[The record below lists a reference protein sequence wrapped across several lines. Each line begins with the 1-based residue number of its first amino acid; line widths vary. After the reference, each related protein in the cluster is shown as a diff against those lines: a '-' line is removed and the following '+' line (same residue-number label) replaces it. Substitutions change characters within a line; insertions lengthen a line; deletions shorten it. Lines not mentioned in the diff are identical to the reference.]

1 MIEIKNLHK
10 SYRRG
15 KEIIPNLDL
24 SLGETGL
31 TMIVGKSGCGKTTL
45 LNIVGAM
52 DLDFEGQVVVD
63 GLDIKKAS
71 YNQIVDYRNFTSAFV
86 FQKNSLFEFLTVEE
100 NLKLCMNIQNNT
112 ADISDALEKV
122 GLKGF
127 EHKKVKSLS
136 GGEKQRVAIA
146 RALIKNCK
154 IIFADEPTSALDTK
168 NAHKIFQLFKEISK
182 DKLVVLVT
190 HDLKKAVLYADRIIR
205 FVDGVPVE
213 DTTYNQVS
221 EKARE
226 LPERKT
232 KKLALLPIFKN
243 HLKKGLAINMFV
255 TLLLIAAITVTN
267 LAMAGTKVKN
277 EYDYFGTDQQ
287 VEFNVDRAIATQIN
301 NNIDLFNI
309 VKSAG
314 AQNPYTYLEN
324 GIPGNTKLNEV
335 DSIILENELE
345 NYNVHQ
351 GTNDSLYNTLVID
364 TISNQYTMSSESL
377 PGSNSSVIRYWERI
391 VNTNYIYYL
400 YDETNNYNLIEG
412 GRLPN
417 PENKEEILVSDVVA
431 WHYIQNKSRGFDGS
445 KDDPESFASIYEE
458 DFVIFDTYGRY
469 DDKVSLA
476 SGVVAT
482 NEYYLGNPKNY
493 KVVGVIDTGLLDYFT
508 YDINQK
514 RFIFNSDFKN
524 QDNDRYAVFMNSARS
539 QPFGY
544 VVLQEH
550 MENSLNN
557 PFYHNSFNMNA
568 LSVTM
573 NEVNYPL
580 TNPTIQAFVG
590 KYDYTTNP
598 AEMYD
603 RYQNNS
609 EGSFKQYDLVG
620 YEDNLAIDRNNR
632 LITLSTNNEHLKD
645 NEVIVSTALIKK
657 LFPNLV
663 LNTTAQIQNS
673 FVDIANKEVDLTYN
687 NGYGNKTIKVKIV
700 GISNTSGE
708 MFYVSNDL
716 YKLLYNETYRQE
728 ETLTLDLAGLGLS
741 ERKNLME
748 KLYSLGYNL
757 APVDLMPGSY
767 LEFVDGKGETFA
779 EVDGEGLK
787 ALYPYHE
794 IVQVE
799 DEYYFVNDGITYGIV
814 EVSKN
819 SSGEIETLGTVY
831 MTSTMVKKIALDESY
846 ITKNIGN
853 LSLYYLFSE
862 YYTFESTNTGNYILE
877 IMGSMYTF
885 LLGMALVIAIGFVYL
900 KENKESGTLTR
911 LSMLGVRPGHIY
923 LIHLITYI
931 GLSLIIAVLSVIV
944 TYVFVG
950 VINGMFTYSFESGAV
965 IHRVRL
971 MFETPV
977 FYATGIIT
985 LGFFMLSMISSFIV
999 TYKSRK

>member
-24 SLGETGL
+24 KLGETGL

-52 DLDFEGQVVVD
+52 VFEFEGQVIVD
-63 GLDIKKAS
+63 GLDLKKAS
-71 YNQIVDYRNFTSAFV
+71 YNEIVDYRNFTSAFV

-190 HDLKKAVLYADRIIR
+190 HDMKKAVLYADRIIR
-205 FVDGVPVE
+205 FVDGVPVD
-213 DTTYNQVS
+213 DTTYHEVS
-221 EKARE
+221 NEARK
-226 LPERKT
+226 LPDRKT

-243 HLKKGLAINMFV
+243 HLKKGLAINLFV
-255 TLLLIAAITVTN
+255 TLLLVAAITVTN

-277 EYDYFGTDQQ
+277 EYDYFGTEQQ
-287 VEFNVDRAIATQIN
+287 VEFNVDRAIKTQIE
-301 NNIDLFNI
+301 NNINLYNV
-309 VKSAG
+309 VKNANTKNAYS
-314 AQNPYTYLEN
+314 YLEN
-324 GIPGNTKLNEV
+324 GLPGNTRLNEV
-335 DSIILENELE
+335 DSNILANELQ
-345 NYNVHQ
+345 NYLVHK
-351 GTNDSLYNTLVID
+351 GTNDSLYNKLVID
-364 TISNQYTMSSESL
+364 GVSNQYTMSTESMS
-377 PGSNSSVIRYWERI
+377 GGDSGVKRYWERI

-400 YDETNNYNLIEG
+400 YDQNNNYNLIEG

-417 PENKEEILVSDVVA
+417 PENKEEILISDVVA
-431 WHYIQNKSRGFDGS
+431 WHYLKNKNRDFDGS
-445 KDDPESFASIYEE
+445 KDDPQSFASLYEN
-458 DFVIFDTYGRY
+458 DFVIYDTYGKY
-469 DDKVSLA
+469 NDYVSLA
-476 SGVVAT
+476 AGVVAN
-482 NEYYLGNPKNY
+482 NEYYLGTPKNY
-493 KVVGVIDTGLLDYFT
+493 KVVGVIDTGLLDFFT
-508 YDINQK
+508 YDTNQ
-514 RFIFNSDFKN
+514 RRYLFNPEFKN
-524 QDNDRYAVFMNSARS
+524 QDNDRYAIFMNSAKS

-550 MENSLNN
+550 LDNSLKD
-557 PFYHNSFNMNA
+557 PFYYDTFTLDNVSLNDY
-568 LSVTM
+568 SVTSKKIKTFIG
-573 NEVNYPL
+573 E
-580 TNPTIQAFVG
+580 
-590 KYDYTTNP
+590 YDFTTNP

-603 RYQNNS
+603 RFINNAQ
-609 EGSFKQYDLVG
+609 GTHKQYELAG
-620 YEDNLAIDRNNR
+620 YVDNLHIDRLNR
-632 LITLSTNNEHLKD
+632 IIVSSTTEENLKD
-645 NEVIVSTALIKK
+645 DQVIISSVLAAK
-657 LFPNLV
+657 LFPNLDFK
-663 LNTTAQIQNS
+663 NNEQIKAS
-673 FVDIANKEVDLTYN
+673 FNQIADTRIPMTYN
-687 NGYGNKTIKVKIV
+687 NGFENKTIMVTIV
-700 GISNTSGE
+700 GISNEKTE
-708 MFYVSNDL
+708 DFFVSDNL
-716 YKLLYNETYRQE
+716 YKQLYNDKYSQS
-728 ETLTLDLAGLGLS
+728 ETLTLDLTGKSLN
-741 ERKNLME
+741 ERKHLME
-748 KLYSLGYNL
+748 RLYSLGYCL

-794 IVQVE
+794 IIQK
-799 DEYYFVNDGITYGIV
+799 DGEYYFVNDGVTFGIV
-814 EVSKN
+814 DVSKN
-819 SSGEIETLGTVY
+819 SSGEIETLGTVF
-831 MTSTMVKKIALDESY
+831 MSSTMVKKIALDESY
-846 ITKNIGN
+846 ITKNVGN
-853 LSLYYLFSE
+853 LSLYYLFSQ
-862 YYTFESTNTGNYILE
+862 YYTYESTNTGNYILE

-885 LLGMALVIAIGFVYL
+885 LLGMAVVIAIGFVYL

-911 LSMLGVRPGHIY
+911 LSMLGVRPGHMY

-931 GLSLIIAVLSVIV
+931 ALTIIIALISIVL
-944 TYVFVG
+944 TYLCVG
-950 VINGMFTYSFESGAV
+950 LINAMFTYSFETGAV

-971 MFETPV
+971 MFENNV
-977 FYATGIIT
+977 FSTTSIIAF
-985 LGFFMLSMISSFIV
+985 GFFVLSMASSIIV

>member
-24 SLGETGL
+24 TLGETGL

-45 LNIVGAM
+45 LNIIGAM
-52 DLDFEGQVVVD
+52 DLEFEGTVVAD
-63 GLDIKKAS
+63 GLDLKKAS
-71 YNQIVDYRNFTSAFV
+71 YNEIVDYRNFTSAFV

-112 ADISDALEKV
+112 ADISEALEKV

-213 DTTYNQVS
+213 DTTYNQVTTPP
-221 EKARE
+221 RE
-226 LPERKT
+226 LPQRKT

-243 HLKKGLAINMFV
+243 HLKKGLAINMFI

-287 VEFNVDRAIATQIN
+287 VEFNVDRAIETQIQ
-301 NNIDLFNI
+301 NNIDLYNV
-309 VKSAG
+309 VKSSG
-314 AQNPYTYLEN
+314 ATNAYTYLEN
-324 GIPGNTKLNEV
+324 GLPGNTKLNNV
-335 DSIILENELE
+335 DKTILENELQQYE
-345 NYNVHQ
+345 TYL
-351 GTNDSLYNTLVID
+351 GTNDSLFNTLVID
-364 TISNQYTMSSESL
+364 TVSNQYTMSSESL
-377 PGSNSSVIRYWERI
+377 SGGASGVKRYWERI

-400 YDETNNYNLIEG
+400 YDQNNTYNLIEG

-417 PENKEEILVSDVVA
+417 TENKNEILISDVVA
-431 WHYIQNKSRGFDGS
+431 WHYLNNKDKKFSGS
-445 KDDPESFASIYEE
+445 KDDPSSYESLYED
-458 DFVIFDTYGRY
+458 DFVIYDTYGVY
-469 DDKVSLA
+469 DDYISLA
-476 SGVVAT
+476 AGVVSK
-482 NEYYLGNPKNY
+482 NSYYLGTPKKY

-508 YDINQK
+508 YDTNQK
-514 RFIFNSDFKN
+514 RYLFNPDFKN
-524 QDNDRYAVFMNSARS
+524 QDNDRYAVFMNSAKS

-550 MENSLNN
+550 LQNSINN
-557 PFYHNSFNMNA
+557 PFYYNSFDLNKINFK
-568 LSVTM
+568 LEDVDYLLPNT
-573 NEVNYPL
+573 
-580 TNPTIQAFVG
+580 TIQAFIG
-590 KYDYTTNP
+590 EYDYTTNP

-603 RYQNNS
+603 REINNAQ
-609 EGSFKQYDLVG
+609 GTHKQYELAG
-620 YEDNLAIDRNNR
+620 YVDNLQIDKKNR
-632 LITLSTNNEHLKD
+632 IISLSTNNENLVG
-645 NEVIVSTALIKK
+645 NEVIISSALARK
-657 LFPNLV
+657 LFPNLA
-663 LNTTAQIQNS
+663 LKNNSQIQNS
-673 FVDIANKEVDLTYN
+673 FVDIANKEVEMVYN
-687 NGYGNKTIKVKIV
+687 NGYNTQTIKVKIV
-700 GISNTSGE
+700 GISSSSSET
-708 MFYVSNDL
+708 FFVSNDL
-716 YKLLYNETYRQE
+716 YKTLYNENYSQA
-728 ETLTLDLAGLGLS
+728 ETMTLNLDGVSLK
-741 ERKNLME
+741 ERKHLME
-748 KLYSLGYNL
+748 KLYSLGYCL

-767 LEFVDGKGETFA
+767 LEFVDGKGETYA

-794 IVQVE
+794 IVQI
-799 DEYYFVNDGITYGIV
+799 DNEYYFVNDGVIFGIV
-814 EVSKN
+814 EISKN

-862 YYTFESTNTGNYILE
+862 YYTYESTNTGNYILE

-885 LLGMALVIAIGFVYL
+885 LLGMAVVIAIGFVYL

-911 LSMLGVRPGHIY
+911 LSMLGVRPGHMY
-923 LIHLITYI
+923 LIHLITYV
-931 GLSLIIAVLSVIV
+931 GLSIIISILSIVLTYLCVGLINS
-944 TYVFVG
+944 
-950 VINGMFTYSFESGAV
+950 MFTYSFDTGAT
-965 IHRVRL
+965 IHRIRL
-971 MFETPV
+971 MFESKV
-977 FYATGIIT
+977 FLVSGIIS
-985 LGFFMLSMISSFIV
+985 LGFFVLSMISSVIV

>member
-1 MIEIKNLHK
+1 MIKIKNLHK
-10 SYRRG
+10 SYKRG

-24 SLGETGL
+24 ELGETGL

-63 GLDIKKAS
+63 NLDLKKAS
-71 YNQIVDYRNFTSAFV
+71 YNEIVDYRNFTSAFV

-100 NLKLCMNIQNNT
+100 NLRLCMNIQNNT

-221 EKARE
+221 TEARV

-243 HLKKGLAINMFV
+243 HLKKGLAINLFV
-255 TLLLIAAITVTN
+255 TLLLVAAITVTN

-287 VEFNVDRAIATQIN
+287 VEFNVDRAIETQIK
-301 NNIDLFNI
+301 NNINLYNV
-309 VKSAG
+309 VKNANTK
-314 AQNPYTYLEN
+314 NPYSYLEN
-324 GIPGNTKLNEV
+324 GLPGNTRLNDV
-335 DSIILENELE
+335 DSAILSNELK
-345 NYNVHQ
+345 NYVVHQ
-351 GTNDSLYNTLVID
+351 GTNDSLYNKLVID
-364 TISNQYTMSSESL
+364 GVSNQYTMSTESMS
-377 PGSNSSVIRYWERI
+377 GSDSGVKRYWERI

-400 YDETNNYNLIEG
+400 YNENNNYNLIEG

-417 PENKEEILVSDVVA
+417 PDNKEEILISDVVA
-431 WHYIQNKSRGFDGS
+431 WHYLKNTNRDLDGT
-445 KDDPESFASIYEE
+445 KDDPQVFESLYEN
-458 DFVIFDTYGRY
+458 DFVIYDTYGKY
-469 DDKVSLA
+469 NDYVSLA
-476 SGVVAT
+476 GGVVAN
-482 NEYYLGNPKNY
+482 NEYYLGTPKNY
-493 KVVGVIDTGLLDYFT
+493 KVVGIIDTGLLDFFT
-508 YDINQK
+508 YDTNQK
-514 RFIFNSDFKN
+514 RYLFNPDFKN
-524 QDNDRYAVFMNSARS
+524 QDNDRYAVFMNSAKS

-550 MENSLNN
+550 LDNSLKD
-557 PFYHNSFNMNA
+557 PFYYGTFEVDNLTFNEYSLKNKQ
-568 LSVTM
+568 V
-573 NEVNYPL
+573 
-580 TNPTIQAFVG
+580 QAFIG
-590 KYDYTTNP
+590 EYDFTTNP

-603 RYQNNS
+603 RFINNAQ
-609 EGSFKQYDLVG
+609 GTHKQYDLVG
-620 YEDNLAIDRNNR
+620 YEDNLQIDRSR
-632 LITLSTNNEHLKD
+632 RIVVKSTEEAHLKD
-645 NEVIVSTALIKK
+645 NEVIITSELAKK
-657 LFPNLV
+657 LYPNLSF
-663 LNTTAQIQNS
+663 NNSNQIKNS
-673 FVDIANKEVDLTYN
+673 FTSIANQEITVGFN
-687 NGYGNKTIKVKIV
+687 NGYADKTITVKVV
-700 GISNTSGE
+700 GISNGTE
-708 MFYVSNDL
+708 ETFYASNDL
-716 YKLLYNETYRQE
+716 YKTLYNEKYRQA
-728 ETLTLDLAGLGLS
+728 ETLTVDLTGKTLK
-741 ERKNLME
+741 ERKHLME
-748 KLYSLGYNL
+748 RLYSLGYCL

-794 IVQVE
+794 IVQV
-799 DEYYFVNDGITYGIV
+799 DGEYYFVNDGVTFGIV

-885 LLGMALVIAIGFVYL
+885 LLGMASLIAIGFIYL
-900 KENKESGTLTR
+900 KENKEKDTMTK
-911 LSMLGVRPGHIY
+911 LSMLGVRPRHIY
-923 LIHLITYI
+923 LIHFITY
-931 GLSLIIAVLSVIV
+931 SVIALV
-944 TYVFVG
+944 IAIGSIALTYVAVNY
-950 VINGMFTYSFESGAV
+950 INSLFTYSFESGA
-965 IHRVRL
+965 IINRVRL
-971 MFETPV
+971 LFETTAINSSV
-977 FYATGIIT
+977 IISFGI
-985 LGFFMLSMISSFIV
+985 FVLSMISSVIV
-999 TYKSRK
+999 TFRARK

>member
-287 VEFNVDRAIATQIN
+287 VEFNVDRAITTQIN
-301 NNIDLFNI
+301 NNINLFNI

-314 AQNPYTYLEN
+314 AKNAYTYLEN
-324 GIPGNTKLNEV
+324 GLPGNTKLNV
-335 DSIILENELE
+335 TDNMILENVLA
-345 NYNVHQ
+345 NYNVHK
-351 GTNDSLYNTLVID
+351 GTNDSLYNTLVIN

-377 PGSNSSVIRYWERI
+377 PGASTVIRYWERI

-412 GRLPN
+412 GRLPDSN
-417 PENKEEILVSDVVA
+417 NKNEILVSDVVA
-431 WHYIQNKSRGFDGS
+431 WHYIQNKNRGIDGS
-445 KDDPESFASIYEE
+445 KDDPESFSSIYDE
-458 DFVIFDTYGRY
+458 DFVIYDTYGRY

-482 NEYYLGNPKNY
+482 NSYYLGTPKSY

-508 YDINQK
+508 YDVNQ
-514 RFIFNSDFKN
+514 RRYLFNSDFKN
-524 QDNDRYAVFMNSARS
+524 QDNDRYAIFMNSAKS

-550 MENSLNN
+550 MDNSVNN
-557 PFYHNSFNMNA
+557 PFYHNSFNLNSINFS
-568 LSVTM
+568 LNDVDCS
-573 NEVNYPL
+573 L
-580 TNPTIQAFVG
+580 TDTTIQAFIG

-603 RYQNNS
+603 RYINNT
-609 EGSFKQYDLVG
+609 EGSFQKYDLVG
-620 YEDNLAIDRNNR
+620 YEDNLSIDRNSR
-632 LITLSTNNEHLKD
+632 LIALSTPNENLQN
-645 NEVIVSTALIKK
+645 NEVIISSALAKK
-657 LFPNLV
+657 LFPNLS
-663 LNTTAQIQNS
+663 LSNYSQIQNS
-673 FVDIANKEVDLTYN
+673 FVDIANKEVEMTYN
-687 NGYGNKTIKVKIV
+687 NGYENKKINVKIV

-708 MFYVSNDL
+708 TFYVSNDL
-716 YKLLYNETYRQE
+716 FKELYVETYGQS
-728 ETLTLDLAGLGLS
+728 ETLTLDLTGKTLT
-741 ERKNLME
+741 ERKRLME
-748 KLYSLGYNL
+748 TLYSLGYNL

-794 IVQVE
+794 IVQNGE
-799 DEYYFVNDGITYGIV
+799 EYYFVNDGVTFGIV

-819 SSGEIETLGTVY
+819 STGEIETLGTVY

-862 YYTFESTNTGNYILE
+862 YYTYENTNTGNYILE

-923 LIHLITYI
+923 LIHLITYV
-931 GLSLIIAVLSVIV
+931 GLSLIIAVLSVVV
-944 TYVFVG
+944 TYVFVD
-950 VINGMFTYSFESGAV
+950 VINGMFTYSFESGAI

-985 LGFFMLSMISSFIV
+985 LGFFILSMISSFIV
-999 TYKSRK
+999 TYRSRK

>member
-24 SLGETGL
+24 KLGETGL

-45 LNIVGAM
+45 LNIIGAM
-52 DLDFEGQVVVD
+52 DLDFEGTVVAD
-63 GLDIKKAS
+63 GLDLKKAS
-71 YNQIVDYRNFTSAFV
+71 YNEIVDYRNFTSAFV

-100 NLKLCMNIQNNT
+100 NLKLCMNIQNNK
-112 ADISDALEKV
+112 ADISEALEKV

-213 DTTYNQVS
+213 DTTYNQVTTQP
-221 EKARE
+221 RE
-226 LPERKT
+226 LPTRKT
-232 KKLALLPIFKN
+232 KKFALLPIFKN
-243 HLKKGLAINMFV
+243 HLKKGLAINLFI
-255 TLLLIAAITVTN
+255 TLLLVAAITVTN

-287 VEFNVDRAIATQIN
+287 VEFNVDRAIETQIQ
-301 NNIDLFNI
+301 NNINLYNV

-314 AQNPYTYLEN
+314 ANNAYTYLQN
-324 GIPGNTKLNEV
+324 GLPGNTKLNDV
-335 DSIILENELE
+335 DKTILTNELQ
-345 NYNVHQ
+345 NYNVHL

-364 TISNQYTMSSESL
+364 TISNQYTMSTESMS
-377 PGSNSSVIRYWERI
+377 GSDAGVKRYWERI

-400 YDETNNYNLIEG
+400 YDQNNNYNLIEG

-417 PENKEEILVSDVVA
+417 SENKNEILISDVVA
-431 WHYIQNKSRGFDGS
+431 WHYLNNKNNKFNGS
-445 KDDPESFASIYEE
+445 KDDPESFASLYEE
-458 DFVIFDTYGRY
+458 DFVIYDTYGKY
-469 DDKVSLA
+469 DNYVSLA

-482 NEYYLGNPKNY
+482 NSYYLGTPKSY

-508 YDINQK
+508 YDTNQK
-514 RFIFNSDFKN
+514 RYLFNSDFKN
-524 QDNDRYAVFMNSARS
+524 QDNDRYAVFMNSAKS

-550 MENSLNN
+550 LDNSLND
-557 PFYHNSFNMNA
+557 PFYYNSFNLNKINFKLNDLDYE
-568 LSVTM
+568 LSNT
-573 NEVNYPL
+573 L
-580 TNPTIQAFVG
+580 IQAFIG
-590 KYDYTTNP
+590 EYDYTTNP

-603 RYQNNS
+603 REINNAQ
-609 EGSFKQYDLVG
+609 GTHKQYDLAG
-620 YEDNLAIDRNNR
+620 YEDNLAIDKKGR
-632 LITLSTNNEHLKD
+632 LISLSTHKENLED
-645 NEVIVSTALIKK
+645 NEVIISAGLARK
-657 LFPNLV
+657 LFPDLSLKN
-663 LNTTAQIQNS
+663 NSQIQSS
-673 FVDIANKEVDLTYN
+673 FVYMGNKEIEMVYN
-687 NGYGNKTIKVKIV
+687 NGYNTKTIKVKIV
-700 GISNTSGE
+700 GISSSNSET
-708 MFYVSNDL
+708 FFVSNDL
-716 YKLLYNETYRQE
+716 YKTLYNENYAQA
-728 ETLTLDLAGLGLS
+728 ETMTVDLNEVSLA
-741 ERKNLME
+741 ERKHLME
-748 KLYSLGYNL
+748 RLYSLGYCL
-757 APVDLMPGSY
+757 SPVDLMPGSY
-767 LEFVDGKGETFA
+767 LEFVDGKGETYS

-794 IVQVE
+794 IVLIGE
-799 DEYYFVNDGITYGIV
+799 EYYFVNDGVVFGIV

-862 YYTFESTNTGNYILE
+862 YYTYESTNTGNYILE

-885 LLGMALVIAIGFVYL
+885 LLGMAVVIAIGFVYL

-911 LSMLGVRPGHIY
+911 LSMLGVRPGHMY
-923 LIHLITYI
+923 LIHFITYVC
-931 GLSLIIAVLSVIV
+931 LSIIIAVVSVV
-944 TYVFVG
+944 LTYLCVG
-950 VINGMFTYSFESGAV
+950 LINSLFTYSFESGAV

-971 MFETPV
+971 MFETNV
-977 FYATGIIT
+977 YYTSGIIT
-985 LGFFMLSMISSFIV
+985 LGFFILSILSSIIV
-999 TYKSRK
+999 TFKSRK

>member
-1 MIEIKNLHK
+1 MIKVKNLHK

-24 SLGETGL
+24 ELGETGL

-45 LNIVGAM
+45 LNIIGAM

-63 GLDIKKAS
+63 DLDLKKAS
-71 YNQIVDYRNFTSAFV
+71 YNEIVDYRNFTSAFV

-112 ADISDALEKV
+112 ADISEALEKV

-205 FVDGVPVE
+205 FVDGVPVD
-213 DTTYNQVS
+213 DTTYHEVS
-221 EKARE
+221 DQARV

-243 HLKKGLAINMFV
+243 HLKKGLAINLFV
-255 TLLLIAAITVTN
+255 MILLIAAITVTN

-287 VEFNVDRAIATQIN
+287 VEFNVDRAIQTQIE
-301 NNIDLFNI
+301 NNINLYNI
-309 VKSAG
+309 VKNANASSAYEYL
-314 AQNPYTYLEN
+314 QNGL
-324 GIPGNTKLNEV
+324 PGNTKLNDV
-335 DSIILENELE
+335 DNTILSNELK
-345 NYNVHQ
+345 NYNVHK

-364 TISNQYTMSSESL
+364 TVSNQYTMSSENLS
-377 PGSNSSVIRYWERI
+377 GSAGAIKRYWDRI

-417 PENKEEILVSDVVA
+417 PEVKNEILISDVVA
-431 WHYIQNKSRGFDGS
+431 WHYMNNKYKDFSGS
-445 KDDPESFASIYEE
+445 KDDPTVFEDIYNEN
-458 DFVIFDTYGRY
+458 FVIYDTYGRY
-469 DDKVSLA
+469 DDKINLA

-482 NEYYLGNPKNY
+482 NSYYIGTPKDF
-493 KVVGVIDTGLLDYFT
+493 KVVGIIDTGLLDFFT

-514 RFIFNSDFKN
+514 RYLFNPDFKN
-524 QDNDRYAVFMNSARS
+524 QDNDRYAVFMNSAKS

-550 MENSLNN
+550 LDNSLND
-557 PFYHNSFNMNA
+557 PFYYNSFNLDSITFSND
-568 LSVTM
+568 
-573 NEVNYPL
+573 EVSHELNSKE
-580 TNPTIQAFVG
+580 IQAFIG

-603 RYQNNS
+603 RYINNAQ
-609 EGSFKQYDLVG
+609 GTHKQYELVG
-620 YEDNLAIDRNNR
+620 YEDNLLIDKANR
-632 LITLSTNNEHLKD
+632 IVSLSTNNEHLEK
-645 NEVIVSTALIKK
+645 NEVIITAELAKK
-657 LFPNLV
+657 LYPK
-663 LNTTAQIQNS
+663 LNFKTYSQIQES
-673 FVDIANKEVDLTYN
+673 FIEIANTELTMNYN
-687 NGYGNKTIKVKIV
+687 NGYENKTVKLEVV
-700 GISNTSGE
+700 GISNVSGE
-708 MFYVSNDL
+708 TFFVSNEL
-716 YKLLYNETYRQE
+716 FKKLYNENYRQS
-728 ETLTLDLAGLGLS
+728 ETLTLDLAGLDLS
-741 ERKNLME
+741 SRKHLME
-748 KLYSLGYNL
+748 RLYSLGYCL

-767 LEFVDGKGETFA
+767 LEFVDGKGETFS

-794 IVQVE
+794 IVQK
-799 DEYYFVNDGITYGIV
+799 DGEYYFVNDGVTFGIV

-885 LLGMALVIAIGFVYL
+885 LLGMAIVIAIGFVYL

-911 LSMLGVRPGHIY
+911 LSMLGVRPGHMY

-931 GLSLIIAVLSVIV
+931 GLSIIIAVLSIVV
-944 TYVFVG
+944 TYICVG
-950 VINGMFTYSFESGAV
+950 FINSLFTYSFETGAV

-971 MFETPV
+971 MFQTPV

-985 LGFFMLSMISSFIV
+985 LGFFVLSMASSVIV
-999 TYKSRK
+999 TYRSRK

>member
-15 KEIIPNLDL
+15 KEIIPDLNL

-71 YNQIVDYRNFTSAFV
+71 YKQIVDYRNFTSAFV

-112 ADISDALEKV
+112 ADISEALEKV

-205 FVDGVPVE
+205 FVDGIPVE
-213 DTTYNQVS
+213 DTTYNQVT
-221 EKARE
+221 EQARE

-232 KKLALLPIFKN
+232 KKMALLPIFKN
-243 HLKKGLAINMFV
+243 HLKKGLAINLFV
-255 TLLLIAAITVTN
+255 ILLLVAAITVTN

-287 VEFNVDRAIATQIN
+287 VEFNVDRAITTQIK
-301 NNIDLFNI
+301 NNINLYNI

-314 AQNPYTYLEN
+314 AENAYTYLEN
-324 GIPGNTKLNEV
+324 GLPGNNRLNDV
-335 DSIILENELE
+335 DKIILDNEL
-345 NYNVHQ
+345 NDYNIHR

-364 TISNQYTMSSESL
+364 KISNQYTMSTESL
-377 PGSNSSVIRYWERI
+377 SSYNSSVIRYWERI
-391 VNTNYIYYL
+391 VNTNYSYFL
-400 YDETNNYNLIEG
+400 YDQNNDYNLIEG
-412 GRLPN
+412 GRLPDQN
-417 PENKEEILVSDVVA
+417 NKNEILISDVVA
-431 WHYIQNKSRGFDGS
+431 WHYLKNKNRGFNES
-445 KDDPESFASIYEE
+445 KDDPQSYASIYEE
-458 DFVIFDTYGRY
+458 DFVIYDTYGVCSIETRLTFGVTQK
-469 DDKVSLA
+469 DD
-476 SGVVAT
+476 
-482 NEYYLGNPKNY
+482 YYLGNPKNY
-493 KVVGVIDTGLLDYFT
+493 KVVGIIDTGLLDYFT
-508 YDINQK
+508 YDTNQK
-514 RFIFNSDFKN
+514 RYLFNADFKN
-524 QDNDRYAVFMNSARS
+524 QDNDRYAVFMNSVRS

-550 MENSLNN
+550 LDNSLKA
-557 PFYHNSFNMNA
+557 PFYYNKFDLNKINFKVNNVDYV
-568 LSVTM
+568 LSK
-573 NEVNYPL
+573 
-580 TNPTIQAFVG
+580 PTIQSFVG
-590 KYDYTTNP
+590 EYDYTTNP

-603 RYQNNS
+603 RYINNAA
-609 EGSFKQYDLVG
+609 GSFQQYDLVG
-620 YEDNLAIDRNNR
+620 YEDNLTIDRSNR
-632 LITLSTNNEHLKD
+632 LIALSTNNSNLQN
-645 NEVIVSTALIKK
+645 NEVIVSTELAKK
-657 LFPNLV
+657 LFPTLP
-663 LNTTAQIQNS
+663 LNNNSQIKNS
-673 FVDIANKEVDLTYN
+673 FVDIADTEIDMNYN
-687 NGYGNKTIKVKIV
+687 NGFENKTVKVKIV
-700 GISNTSGE
+700 GIANTSGE
-708 MFYVSNDL
+708 MFYSSNDL
-716 YKLLYNETYRQE
+716 YRLLYNDMYRQA
-728 ETLTLDLAGLGLS
+728 ETMTLDLTGKTLS
-741 ERKNLME
+741 ERKELME
-748 KLYSLGYNL
+748 KLYSLGYCL
-757 APVDLMPGSY
+757 APVDLMPGAY
-767 LEFVDGKGETFA
+767 LEFVDGKGETYA

-794 IVQVE
+794 IVQQGE
-799 DEYYFVNDGITYGIV
+799 EYYFVNDGVVFGIV
-814 EVSKN
+814 DIVKD
-819 SSGEIETLGTVY
+819 SSGDTLGTVY

-862 YYTFESTNTGNYILE
+862 YYTYESTNTGNYILE

-900 KENKESGTLTR
+900 KENKESGTFTR
-911 LSMLGVRPGHIY
+911 LSMLGVRPHHMY
-923 LIHLITYI
+923 LIHFITYFV
-931 GLSLIIAVLSVIV
+931 LSLIIALISIVV
-944 TYVFVG
+944 TYIFVV
-950 VINGMFTYSFESGAV
+950 VINGMFTYSFDSGAT

-977 FYATGIIT
+977 FYTTAVIT
-985 LGFFMLSMISSFIV
+985 LGFFMLSMISSVLV
-999 TYKSRK
+999 TFRSRK